1 MTLILLV
8 YICRENLFFWVR
20 QYLKKS
26 QVVWKITL
34 VAQIAP
40 KGIQSL
46 KKLSKMRKGQSI
58 NYVIQR
64 KIMQSTKLT
73 ELCARLAFPK
83 QATSNVV
90 ANLNKVVF

>member
-1 MTLILLV
+1 
-8 YICRENLFFWVR
+8 
-20 QYLKKS
+20 
-26 QVVWKITL
+26 
-34 VAQIAP
+34 
-40 KGIQSL
+40 
-46 KKLSKMRKGQSI
+46 MRKGQSI

-83 QATSNVV
+83 QATSSVV